1 MITELRTPF
10 SCQALDF
17 VISEARKHKIRL
29 ILPLCNNW
37 NDYGGKAQYVRWG
50 KEAGLNLL
58 LTTTSSLIP
67 QLRVTTKLL
76 LR

>member
-37 NDYGGKAQYVRWG
+37 KDYGGKAQYVRWG

>member
-37 NDYGGKAQYVRWG
+37 KDYGGKAQYVRWG

-76 LR
+76 LT